1 MSSTATATATANMTT
16 DSRLIRLAALDNVL
30 LLATSV
36 AAGEVLRVEGAEIT
50 LPAALTLGHKLAAR
64 DIAAGETILKY
75 DFPIGVA
82 TAGIPLGAHVHVH
95 NVRSSYTASY
105 VVPEEA

>member
-1 MSSTATATATANMTT
+1 MTN
-16 DSRLIRLAALDNVL
+16 DPRLIRLAAPDNVV

-36 AAGEVLRVEGAEIT
+36 AAGEVLEVEGAQIT

-82 TAGIPLGAHVHVH
+82 TADIALGAHVHVH
-95 NVRSSYTASY
+95 NVRSAYTASY
-105 VVPEEA
+105 VVPQGA